1 MEYKIFSSYLDIFR
15 YSGIIIPKRGEAMNG
30 VIQIS
35 DALSLALHGMGL
47 LASSGKRMNV
57 REMAERINVSEAH
70 LAKVFQRIVKSGL
83 VYSTRG
89 PSGGFELTRPPSEI
103 SLYEIYEIIE
113 GVPDSGYCLLKVT
126 ECPFNSCVFGGMIES
141 MTREFTDY
149 LKNRNLE
156 ELIRSEAV

>member
-1 MEYKIFSSYLDIFR
+1 MPE
-15 YSGIIIPKRGEAMNG
+15 RGEAMSG

-35 DALSLALHGMGL
+35 EAVSLALHGMGL

-57 REMAERINVSEAH
+57 REIAKRINVSEAH
-70 LAKVFQRIVKSGL
+70 LAKVFQRMVKSGL

-89 PSGGFELTRPPSEI
+89 PSGGFELTRPPSDI

-113 GVPDSGYCLLKVT
+113 GAPNYGYCFLKGT
-126 ECPFNSCVFGGMIES
+126 ECPFNSCIFGGMIES

-156 ELIRSEAV
+156 ELIRSEPV